1 MRSVLIHIGQHR
13 LPIIFIN
20 VQPGLNQPG
29 GLFFC
34 STVFH
39 SYFNNRNTVLPSPNS
54 NNPSVLTVAYS
65 RAAVD
70 AMASAY
76 LEKWSLD
83 KLAPSV
89 TPCSDAQVAGHQ
101 GRSDTI
107 YLPRPV
113 FERVLDAFVS
123 STFTTRGTSE
133 KPANCDLPGL
143 LAAQEQ
149 LGAFFRSLSGMSWRN

>member
-1 MRSVLIHIGQHR
+1 MRSALIRIGQHR
-13 LPIIFIN
+13 LPIVYIN
-20 VQPGLNQPG
+20 IPPGLDQSG

-34 STVFH
+34 STVFR
-39 SYFNNRNTVLPSPNS
+39 SFFNNHKAVLPPNS
-54 NNPSVLTVAYS
+54 DNPSVLTVAYS

-83 KLAPSV
+83 KLAPLV

-107 YLPRPV
+107 YLPRTAT

-123 STFTTRGTSE
+123 STFYDKGYV
-133 KPANCDLPGL
+133 
-143 LAAQEQ
+143 
-149 LGAFFRSLSGMSWRN
+149 